1 MLSVATAPELQGDF
15 LWQDLGYEHE
25 NMALQTLS
33 HLNVADGECSFLTF
47 LTRVSIDFI
56 SHTTL
61 VT

>member
-1 MLSVATAPELQGDF
+1 MLSVATATEFQGDF
-15 LWQDLGYEHE
+15 LRQHLGYERE

-33 HLNVADGECSFLTF
+33 HLNVADGECAFLTF